1 MKIVYFDTIA
11 GISGDMALGAFI
23 SAGLSIDQLIG
34 ELEKLHLHGI
44 ELEASHVQRNGIT
57 AVRLEVIT
65 SGTQNQ
71 HRHLK
76 DIYSIV
82 DESSLSLRVKTDAKN
97 IFMHIAQAEAKIH
110 NSSIDAIH
118 FHEVGAI
125 DSIVDIVGLAI
136 CLEKFNIEQVYSSA
150 VKVGQG
156 GFVHA
161 AHGKLPIPTPAT
173 MEILKGYPIILTDTS
188 AELTTPTGAAIIKSL
203 SIGMLTS
210 EHFEVQSIGYGAGV
224 SEIPGIP
231 NLLRVIIGNLRY
243 PSTQDEIVIVEANI
257 DDMNPEIYPFV
268 MEQLFLQGAH
278 DVYMIPIIMKKGRPG
293 IILSV
298 MAERVKLDSILKVFF
313 NQTTTLGVRIQPV
326 DRRKLVREE
335 REIETRFGRVKVKV
349 VIVDGKSRFIP
360 EYEECKRVAIEKN
373 IPIIEV
379 FKHLEK
385 ELSS

>member
-1 MKIVYFDTIA
+1 MKIVYFDIIA

-23 SAGLSIDQLIG
+23 SAGLAIDQLKA

-44 ELEASHVQRNGIT
+44 ELQASHVQRNGIT
-57 AVRLEVIT
+57 AVKLEVIT
-65 SGTQNQ
+65 SETQNQ

-76 DIYSIV
+76 DIYSII
-82 DESSLSLRVKTDAKN
+82 DGSSLCVRVKTDAKN

-110 NSSIDAIH
+110 NSSIDTIH

-125 DSIVDIVGLAI
+125 DSIIDIVGLAI

-156 GFVHA
+156 GVAQA

-173 MEILKGYPIILTDTS
+173 MEILKGYPTILTDIS

-203 SIGMLTS
+203 SMGMLTS
-210 EHFEVQSIGYGAGV
+210 EHIEVQSIGYGAGV
-224 SEIPGIP
+224 KEIPEIP
-231 NLLRVIIGNLRY
+231 NLLRVMIGKLRR
-243 PSTQDEIVIVEANI
+243 PNTSDEIVIVEANI

-278 DVYMIPIIMKKGRPG
+278 DVYMVPIIMKKGRPG
-293 IILSV
+293 IILSA
-298 MAERVKLDSILKVFF
+298 MIERVKLDNILQVFF

-326 DRRKLVREE
+326 ERRKLVREE
-335 REIETRFGRVKVKV
+335 REIDTRFGRVKVKV
-349 VIVDGKSRFIP
+349 VVVDGKSRFLP
-360 EYEECKRVAIEKN
+360 EYEECKRIAMEKN
-373 IPIIEV
+373 IPIIDV
-379 FKHLEK
+379 FKYLER
-385 ELSS
+385 ELS